1 MTAQTDSRDRR
12 PRRTARRRVVD
23 TSRREELLRQA
34 EAIILAEGFTSVTM
48 DELAQRLGCS
58 KATLYSLASTKEQ
71 LVLAV
76 TRAFFREATAEIEQA
91 VQAEPDARQ
100 RIRVY
105 LTGVGTA
112 MRRHSHA
119 FYDDMVGYEPTAQ
132 IYRKN
137 SAAAAHRVHELIEEG
152 VRTGVFRALNGHFAA
167 HVVAV
172 TIDAVQSGVL
182 LERTGLTAGDAFSEL
197 GDLLLDGL
205 SSGQDTPASP
215 STAGRQHGGQVS
227 TPR

>member
-1 MTAQTDSRDRR
+1 MTTQPDSRDRR

-23 TSRREELLRQA
+23 TRRRDELLRQA

-76 TRAFFREATAEIEQA
+76 TRAFFRDATAEIEQA
-91 VQAEPDARQ
+91 VQAEPDPRQ

-112 MRRHSHA
+112 MRRHSLA

-137 SAAAAHRVHELIEEG
+137 SAAAARRVHELIEEG
-152 VRTGVFRALNGHFAA
+152 VQAGVFRALNGHFAA
-167 HVVAV
+167 QVVAV
-172 TIDAVQSGVL
+172 TIDAVQSGIL

-205 SSGQDTPASP
+205 SAGQGTSEPD
-215 STAGRQHGGQVS
+215 STVVRSLRGHVS
-227 TPR
+227 APR